1 MRLSNSLF
9 GVLIDRGICF
19 SHQITLVIRYFDM
32 IDNNIVNIRNL
43 SIGYDRKN
51 ILSSQLNMS
60 CRAGEFIA
68 LVGRN
73 GMGKSTLL
81 RVLAGLSVPLSGQV
95 SISGVDIHG
104 MDSLLKAKTV
114 SFVSTDVVKIAHLR
128 VWDVV
133 AMGRSPYTGWSG
145 ALSVDDEMI
154 VRESLDKVGVLSLQ
168 GKSMD
173 QLSDGERSRVMI
185 ARALAQDTKVM
196 ILDEPTAFLD
206 LANRYQVSLLLRN
219 LAHST
224 NKIIITSTHDLS
236 TVLSICDTVWVMSH
250 DGVTVGTPSE
260 VRSNGALQSIFAG
273 TDLRVDPVTGQ
284 IMMIGVNENSMSAE

>member
-1 MRLSNSLF
+1 
-9 GVLIDRGICF
+9 
-19 SHQITLVIRYFDM
+19 M

-114 SFVSTDVVKIAHLR
+114 SFVSTDVVKITHLR